1 MKLNSWTIAIL
12 LLVGAATV
20 LVVRLRQ
27 TGLSARTQ
35 PYAIEML
42 AAKLIRHWSV
52 PVASRKLT
60 NSLPG
65 NAETLEHGRD
75 HWADHCAT
83 CHANNGSG
91 DTSMGR
97 NLYPRAPDMRTAETQ
112 SLTDGELYYIVRNGV
127 PMTGMPAWGDPT
139 LGNSDSETWALV
151 AFIRHLPN
159 LTFGEQAVMEKLNP
173 KSSMEREEEREE
185 EDFLN
190 GKTVKEEQHDRY
202 SDVEGLKLP
211 TVLG

>member
-12 LLVGAATV
+12 LLVGVTTV

-42 AAKLIRHWSV
+42 TAKLIRHWAV

-60 NSLPG
+60 NPLSA
-65 NAETLEHGRD
+65 NAKTLERGRG

-91 DTSMGR
+91 DTEMGR
-97 NLYPRAPDMRTAETQ
+97 NLYPRAPDMRRAETQ
-112 SLTDGELYYIVRNGV
+112 ALTDGELYYIIRNGI

-139 LGNSDSETWALV
+139 LGNSDSESWVLV

-159 LTFGEQAVMEKLNP
+159 LTFDEQAVMEKLNP
-173 KSSMEREEEREE
+173 KSSMEREEEQEE

-190 GKTVKEEQHDRY
+190 GKTIKEEKHDQ
-202 SDVEGLKLP
+202 
-211 TVLG
+211 